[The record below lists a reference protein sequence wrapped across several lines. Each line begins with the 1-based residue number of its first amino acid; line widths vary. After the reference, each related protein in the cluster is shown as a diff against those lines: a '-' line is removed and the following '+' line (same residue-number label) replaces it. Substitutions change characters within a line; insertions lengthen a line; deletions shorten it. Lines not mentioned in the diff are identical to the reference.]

1 MERTCSTQKQIDSSI
16 MAKVRY
22 DQVDT
27 VRGIAI
33 LLVVLG
39 HSIGY
44 ITVPLNRLI
53 LTFHMPLFF
62 FISGLLAKED
72 TTQGFLYFL
81 KKKARALLVPQL
93 TLGLLSYSYDVLLK
107 CVLFH
112 KASFG
117 DFNIINSTLGWWF
130 LLVLFYSDMTF
141 YAISRF
147 VSLKIRRNKI
157 IVFFIFLALTLI
169 TQFTFNGA
177 PGFPLFI
184 NVLPMAFL
192 YYLIGYYLKGI
203 KDMPIRTVGLRG
215 YSFIFVPVLVL
226 ISGLNTPVT
235 MYNNVYGN
243 LILFGI
249 GSLSG
254 IYFTWVLGGYL
265 KSSLFLKFMGQNS
278 IIVYVFQFKV
288 IETARKLVSALLPG
302 VYPDCP
308 DYIQYCLIFLLSIIV
323 LIPVT
328 VFCSKYLMFAFG
340 KGRRIYGRGENVS
353 PKVKGV
359 DY

>member
-1 MERTCSTQKQIDSSI
+1 LSIPVRKLWWSLKEIKALEGTKVERTCSTQKQIDSSI

-72 TTQGFLYFL
+72 RTQGFLYFL

-93 TLGLLSYSYDVLLK
+93 TLGILSYSYDVLLK

-157 IVFFIFLALTLI
+157 IVFFILT
-169 TQFTFNGA
+169 
-177 PGFPLFI
+177 P
-184 NVLPMAFL
+184 
-192 YYLIGYYLKGI
+192 
-203 KDMPIRTVGLRG
+203 
-215 YSFIFVPVLVL
+215 
-226 ISGLNTPVT
+226 
-235 MYNNVYGN
+235 
-243 LILFGI
+243 
-249 GSLSG
+249 
-254 IYFTWVLGGYL
+254 
-265 KSSLFLKFMGQNS
+265 
-278 IIVYVFQFKV
+278 
-288 IETARKLVSALLPG
+288 E
-302 VYPDCP
+302 
-308 DYIQYCLIFLLSIIV
+308 
-323 LIPVT
+323 
-328 VFCSKYLMFAFG
+328 
-340 KGRRIYGRGENVS
+340 
-353 PKVKGV
+353 
-359 DY
+359 